1 MSMPVRRKVI
11 FRADGSDRI
20 GLGHLIRSQALAE
33 MLADDFD
40 CVFALAEAPAVIA
53 EELASRFSVY
63 WLPPAAA
70 YPLVAASQQQEEA
83 PTPLAAQQQAGKAS
97 PAAAATQQQQ
107 AAALAALASP
117 HDIIV
122 LDGYPFDTAYQQVLR
137 ERGCKLVS
145 IDDIHAYPF
154 VVDAIINTAGGVRPM
169 HYQALPGTRF
179 CLGLRYALLRRPF
192 RLAQAVAASPPSA
205 ALQASEASSAQ
216 AANNNPHAAAS
227 QAGEASSAQAAN
239 DNPHA
244 AALQASEASSAQAA
258 NDNPHAA
265 ALQAGEAS
273 SAQAANDNPHAVP
286 LQASEASSTQ
296 AANDNPH
303 AAALQAGEASS
314 AQAAN
319 GNPHA
324 AALQAGEASGDAADA
339 PALFICLGGAD
350 PRNDTLAILQ
360 RCLSLG
366 YFGCYELVLGAAYRW
381 QPALDDYLRRQT
393 TAEVRIHRNLSAEA
407 MAALMQRCPYAVCS
421 PSTVAYEYAAV
432 GGILY
437 LQQTADNQKDVY
449 SYLLSAGLARDF
461 VRDFARPGDEAQE
474 QALRQRQRQA
484 FDGRQAAR
492 LRRLFH
498 GLHIRLRKAT
508 ADDCRRYFDWAN
520 DPAVR
525 QQSFSSEPIPYEQHE
540 RWFAAKLADPTEY
553 LYLLSLDEQPMG
565 QVRFS
570 LTGERGETA
579 IISYALAA
587 PFRGRGLAAPMLERA
602 IAQLAL
608 DQPTVQQL
616 LGYVKNTN
624 EASRRVF
631 TALEF
636 FARPT
641 ELYPDSSVFIGLPGG
656 SDNFIKDK
664 RELVLKQ

>member
-53 EELASRFSVY
+53 EELASRFEVY
-63 WLPPAAA
+63 WLP
-70 YPLVAASQQQEEA
+70 
-83 PTPLAAQQQAGKAS
+83 QAGKAS
-97 PAAAATQQQQ
+97 PAAAAAATPQQQ

-192 RLAQAVAASPPSA
+192 RLAQAAASLPT
-205 ALQASEASSAQ
+205 
-216 AANNNPHAAAS
+216 
-227 QAGEASSAQAAN
+227 G
-239 DNPHA
+239 
-244 AALQASEASSAQAA
+244 
-258 NDNPHAA
+258 

-273 SAQAANDNPHAVP
+273 SAQAANDNPHAVA
-286 LQASEASSTQ
+286 LQASEASSAQ

-303 AAALQAGEASS
+303 AVVLQAGEASS

-319 GNPHA
+319 DNPHA

-350 PRNDTLAILQ
+350 PRNDTLAVLQ

-381 QPALDDYLRRQT
+381 QPALDDYLRRQA

-432 GGILY
+432 GGVLY

-449 SYLLSAGLARDF
+449 SYFLSAGLARDF
-461 VRDFARPGDEAQE
+461 VRDFARAGDEAQE

-492 LRRLFH
+492 LGRLFH

-508 ADDCRRYFDWAN
+508 ADDCHRYFDWAN

-540 RWFAAKLADPTEY
+540 RWFAAKLADPAEC

-602 IAQLAL
+602 MAQLAA

-664 RELVLKQ
+664 RELVPKQ

>member
-1 MSMPVRRKVI
+1 MSTPVRRKVI

-53 EELASRFSVY
+53 EELATRFSVY
-63 WLPPAAA
+63 WLPPAV
-70 YPLVAASQQQEEA
+70 PFSLVA
-83 PTPLAAQQQAGKAS
+83 AAQQQADDPAPLAATQPAEKNS
-97 PAAAATQQQQ
+97 PAAAATPQQQ

-117 HDIIV
+117 DDIIV

-154 VVDAIINTAGGVRPM
+154 VVDAIINTAGGVRPV
-169 HYQALPGTRF
+169 HYQALPETRF

-192 RLAQAVAASPPSA
+192 RLAQAAAAASPSSA
-205 ALQASEASSAQ
+205 ALQAGQAGSAQ
-216 AANNNPHAAAS
+216 AAI
-227 QAGEASSAQAAN
+227 
-239 DNPHA
+239 DNPPA
-244 AALQASEASSAQAA
+244 VAMQADQ
-258 NDNPHAA
+258 
-265 ALQAGEAS
+265 
-273 SAQAANDNPHAVP
+273 V
-286 LQASEASSTQ
+286 
-296 AANDNPH
+296 
-303 AAALQAGEASS
+303 
-314 AQAAN
+314 
-319 GNPHA
+319 
-324 AALQAGEASGDAADA
+324 SGDAADA

-350 PRNDTLAILQ
+350 PRNDTLAVVQ
-360 RCLSLG
+360 HCLSLG
-366 YFGCYELVLGAAYRW
+366 YFGRYELVLGAAYRW
-381 QPALDDYLRRQT
+381 QSALDDYLHQQA
-393 TAEVRIHRNLSAEA
+393 TAVIHIHRNLSAEA

-432 GGILY
+432 GGVLY
-437 LQQTADNQKDVY
+437 LQQTADNQEDVRNH
-449 SYLLSAGLARDF
+449 LLSAGLARDF
-461 VRDFARPGDEAQE
+461 VRDFAPPGHDARE

-492 LRRLFH
+492 LRRLFL
-498 GLHIRLRKAT
+498 GLHIHLRKAT

-540 RWFAAKLADPTEY
+540 RWFAAKLADPAEY
-553 LYLLSLDEQPMG
+553 LYLLSMDEQPMG

-570 LTGERGETA
+570 LTGERSETA

-602 IAQLAL
+602 IAQLAR

-636 FARPT
+636 SARPT
-641 ELYPDSSVFIGLPGG
+641 ELYPDSSVFIASSGESL
-656 SDNFIKDK
+656 
-664 RELVLKQ
+664 L

>member
-1 MSMPVRRKVI
+1 MNTPVRRKVI

-53 EELASRFSVY
+53 EDLASRFEVY
-63 WLPPAAA
+63 WLPPAAL
-70 YPLVAASQQQEEA
+70 PPVAASQQQEEA
-83 PTPLAAQQQAGKAS
+83 STPLAAWQQQAEKTS
-97 PAAAATQQQQ
+97 PAAATQQQQ
-107 AAALAALASP
+107 AATLAALASP
-117 HDIIV
+117 DDIIV

-154 VVDAIINTAGGVRPM
+154 VVDAIINTAGGVRPA

-192 RLAQAVAASPPSA
+192 RLAQAAAAASPPSA
-205 ALQASEASSAQ
+205 ALQARKAD
-216 AANNNPHAAAS
+216 
-227 QAGEASSAQAAN
+227 SAQAAN
-239 DNPHA
+239 DNPPA
-244 AALQASEASSAQAA
+244 AALQAGEARSAQAA
-258 NDNPHAA
+258 NDNPPAA
-265 ALQAGEAS
+265 ALQAGEAR
-273 SAQAANDNPHAVP
+273 SAQAANDNPP
-286 LQASEASSTQ
+286 
-296 AANDNPH
+296 
-303 AAALQAGEASS
+303 AAALQAD
-314 AQAAN
+314 QV
-319 GNPHA
+319 
-324 AALQAGEASGDAADA
+324 SGDAADA

-350 PRNDTLAILQ
+350 PHNDTLTVVQ

-366 YFGCYELVLGAAYRW
+366 YFGRYELVLGAAYRW
-381 QPALDDYLRRQT
+381 QSALDDYLLRQA

-421 PSTVAYEYAAV
+421 PSTIAYEYAAV
-432 GGILY
+432 GGVLY
-437 LQQTADNQKDVY
+437 LQQTADNQEDVRNH
-449 SYLLSAGLARDF
+449 LLSAGLARDF
-461 VRDFARPGDEAQE
+461 VRDFAPPGDDARE

-492 LRRLFH
+492 LRRLFF

-508 ADDCRRYFDWAN
+508 TNDCRRYFDWAN

-540 RWFAAKLADPTEY
+540 RWFAAKLADPAEH
-553 LYLLSLDEQPMG
+553 LYLLSLDGQPMG

-602 IAQLAL
+602 IAQLAA

-631 TALEF
+631 TSLEF
-636 FARPT
+636 YARPT
-641 ELYPDSSVFIGLPGG
+641 ELYPDSSVFIASTGG
-656 SDNFIKDK
+656 SLLQE
-664 RELVLKQ
+664 R

>member
-1 MSMPVRRKVI
+1 MSTPVRQKVI

-53 EELASRFSVY
+53 EELASRFGVY
-63 WLPPAAA
+63 WLPAAA
-70 YPLVAASQQQEEA
+70 AQQAEKTLPPAVAAAQQQQEA
-83 PTPLAAQQQAGKAS
+83 LTPLAAQQQAEKTS

-154 VVDAIINTAGGVRPM
+154 VVDAIINTAGGVSPA
-169 HYQALPGTRF
+169 HYQALPETRF

-192 RLAQAVAASPPSA
+192 RLAQAAALAAKTGSATQEAATASPDIA
-205 ALQASEASSAQ
+205 ALR
-216 AANNNPHAAAS
+216 
-227 QAGEASSAQAAN
+227 AGETRVAQAAN
-239 DNPHA
+239 DNPDM
-244 AALQASEASSAQAA
+244 AALAATETNTRAATAS
-258 NDNPHAA
+258 P
-265 ALQAGEAS
+265 
-273 SAQAANDNPHAVP
+273 
-286 LQASEASSTQ
+286 
-296 AANDNPH
+296 
-303 AAALQAGEASS
+303 
-314 AQAAN
+314 
-319 GNPHA
+319 
-324 AALQAGEASGDAADA
+324 DAADRHA
-339 PALFICLGGAD
+339 GESGAGAADTPGLFICLGGAD
-350 PRNDTLAILQ
+350 PRNDTLAVLQ
-360 RCLSLG
+360 RCLSAG
-366 YFGCYELVLGAAYRW
+366 YFQRYELVLGAAYRW
-381 QPALDDYLRRQT
+381 QPALDDYLRRQPA
-393 TAEVRIHRNLSAEA
+393 AEVHIHRNLSAEA
-407 MAALMQRCPYAVCS
+407 MAALMQRCPCAICS
-421 PSTVAYEYAAV
+421 PSTVAYEYAAM
-432 GGILY
+432 GGVLY
-437 LQQTADNQKDVY
+437 LQQTADNQQDVY
-449 SYLLSAGLARDF
+449 NYLLSAGLASDF
-461 VRDFARPGDEAQE
+461 VRDFAPPGDEARE
-474 QALRQRQRQA
+474 QAMRQRQRQA

-540 RWFAAKLADPTEY
+540 RWFAAKLADPAEC

-570 LTGERGETA
+570 LRGEQNEQA

-587 PFRGRGLAAPMLERA
+587 PFRGRGLAAPMLECA
-602 IAQLAL
+602 LLQLAAER
-608 DQPTVQQL
+608 PKVQQL

-636 FARPT
+636 LARPT
-641 ELYPDSSVFIGLPGG
+641 ELYPDSSVFIASPGG
-656 SDNFIKDK
+656 SLPHE
-664 RELVLKQ
+664 R